1 MAEEI
6 IIKVDGLQELK
17 NIEAT
22 FKTFVTSINAAVTA
36 IGAAGGTN
44 SLSGAIGKV
53 TAETKKHSQA
63 IDENK
68 VKQQQLN
75 AIEKERIIASSEY
88 SKATEKL
95 LAQTKILQREIDSLV
110 KSGQTE
116 SALYREKTARL
127 ANMTQEYDRLQKAT
141 GLAQMKQTGMYGAT
155 YQLSQVMRELPNFAI
170 DARIG
175 FLSLSNNLP
184 MLLDSF
190 KQLSMEI
197 DDITGKPKG
206 FKGAMAAFGQ
216 SLLGLNTFFVI
227 GTTLLTVYGEKI
239 VDWAKEILGASA
251 YTDEFQKALGD
262 LNAQYLQQQKVTSE
276 WTTNLNAAKSGIIDA
291 DFTLKSYNNTLGETY
306 GNAKTLDEALS
317 NITLVAP
324 RYVSALIDMAKA
336 NIVYNKALKLIGEAA
351 AEEEAGKPSI
361 LQRIGSFLNPQNFLY
376 PNRRGNVLSTA
387 FQDYVK
393 GINDK
398 KNKAE
403 SFISDAE
410 AMRNEIAEKYKKDPF
425 ILDLL
430 GISDD
435 KTKLKKD
442 KKEKIDKLD
451 SLPLLYDTNW
461 KDSLNQFFNDQDKIV
476 KDRLAKQA
484 NITSEEYNKNMEKAG
499 EVIDKN
505 DQKLSDN
512 TQKQFERDTAD
523 REKELNDLI
532 KYQELKAESIKNTS
546 DYALATAELEGKNTF
561 DLKMQ
566 MLNAEEQYQLSKVEL
581 TENSEKERYAIEK
594 FYSAKRE
601 DLKKQEMLVAM
612 DTVGQ
617 ALSAMAGLMG
627 ENTQEQK
634 ILSTAAALIN
644 TYVGITKALADTSGG
659 VVTQIAG
666 AIAVGATGFAAV
678 KKIWETDIENPS
690 TSDNTSSTISK
701 PSYAALSPQKT
712 AMTSS
717 EENLNM
723 MLSNREK
730 VTSVVKVSEIN
741 NVQNRVAVR
750 ENNQMY

>member
-197 DDITGKPKG
+197 DSITGKPKG
-206 FKGAMAAFGQ
+206 FKGAMEAFGK
-216 SLLGLNTFFVI
+216 SLFGLNTVFVVA
-227 GTTLLTVYGEKI
+227 TTLLTIYGEDIVKFVKGLFVAEKQIKNTTTAFSELNSVVGDGLSEYKNAVEQINKVKSALNNSENGLKI
-239 VDWAKEILGASA
+239 YNNIFGETLGTAKSVAEALDIIKSKEAAYVKAMQKMAIANAMFSSSAETAVKIADISTMSNAELLGKDAQKYISAIEEQAMAIEEYKKVYQSGNYLGTKEQYKASINQSIA
-251 YTDEFQKALGD
+251 YYNQLMTEY
-262 LNAQYLQQQKVTSE
+262 N
-276 WTTNLNAAKSGIIDA
+276 NAAKTRQQELISDEQRTY
-291 DFTLKSYNNTLGETY
+291 DLRLKLANKYYKE
-306 GNAKTLDEALS
+306 S
-317 NITLVAP
+317 NIIAQN
-324 RYVSALIDMAKA
+324 YALNLEPQSNGKQSGKSLQQRAKYGESDFEA
-336 NIVYNKALKLIGEAA
+336 QNLDIFRKA
-351 AEEEAGKPSI
+351 
-361 LQRIGSFLNPQNFLY
+361 
-376 PNRRGNVLSTA
+376 
-387 FQDYVK
+387 
-393 GINDK
+393 
-398 KNKAE
+398 
-403 SFISDAE
+403 
-410 AMRNEIAEKYKKDPF
+410 
-425 ILDLL
+425 
-430 GISDD
+430 
-435 KTKLKKD
+435 
-442 KKEKIDKLD
+442 
-451 SLPLLYDTNW
+451 DT
-461 KDSLNQFFNDQDKIV
+461 
-476 KDRLAKQA
+476 
-484 NITSEEYNKNMEKAG
+484 
-499 EVIDKN
+499 
-505 DQKLSDN
+505 
-512 TQKQFERDTAD
+512 
-523 REKELNDLI
+523 
-532 KYQELKAESIKNTS
+532 SIKNK
-546 DYALATAELEGKNTF
+546 LAK
-561 DLKMQ
+561 D
-566 MLNAEEQYQLSKVEL
+566 
-581 TENSEKERYAIEK
+581 
-594 FYSAKRE
+594 RE
-601 DLKKQEMLVAM
+601 DYSKEYKKTSEGIVKQNQETFSNVVKSFYKDEEGANKLLEQQKEDTRQSQLETLNSLGSVTDSIAGLYDARIQKMNDYYDMEAARIEGSTMSEQEKNEALKRLDEKRYQEELKLFEQRKKFQIATVWIDAAAGIMNAWTTKSTTPSPWDVIERVAKSAAIVAM
-612 DTVGQ
+612 AV
-617 ALSAMAGLMG
+617 
-627 ENTQEQK
+627 TQTANINAQK
-634 ILSTAAALIN
+634 PNAPKSIS
-644 TYVGITKALADTSGG
+644 SGG
-659 VVTQIAG
+659 S
-666 AIAVGATGFAAV
+666 ATGMTATQKV
-678 KKIWETDIENPS
+678 M
-690 TSDNTSSTISK
+690 
-701 PSYAALSPQKT
+701 SPQKT

>member
-95 LAQTKILQREIDSLV
+95 LAQTKILQREIDALV

-197 DDITGKPKG
+197 DSVTGKQKG
-206 FKGAMAAFGQ
+206 FKGAFAAFGK
-216 SLLGLNTFFVI
+216 SLLSLNTAFVI
-227 GTTLLTVYGEKI
+227 GTTLLTIYGEKI
-239 VDWAKEILGASA
+239 ITFIGNLFKANNAVGELNDSINELNKSVSGKLSSDMEKAMQFAINYNTAIKNGNKERIKELSEIGRKE
-251 YTDEFQKALGD
+251 YGMNQER
-262 LNAQYLQQQKVTSE
+262 LNMIANNVNSWRDAFAQYLELARKTYWNE
-276 WTTNLNAAKSGIIDA
+276 ARIKAGIDAEMAAKTAFAQRTLLEKEIKSKYGEDMGGFYIQQMKKDINYIVKTPQLWGESLLKEWIGLNEQIDIA
-291 DFTLKSYNNTLGETY
+291 NKKVKTLSSIPVFALAGQTTTQTPDIAKPKGET
-306 GNAKTLDEALS
+306 AKRDKDIGYLFGWR
-317 NITLVAP
+317 I
-324 RYVSALIDMAKA
+324 
-336 NIVYNKALKLIGEAA
+336 NKKGEKTWVTE
-351 AEEEAGKPSI
+351 EEEAKMNENLKSVMA
-361 LQRIGSFLNPQNFLY
+361 NAN
-376 PNRRGNVLSTA
+376 TEM
-387 FQDYVK
+387 
-393 GINDK
+393 
-398 KNKAE
+398 KN
-403 SFISDAE
+403 
-410 AMRNEIAEKYKKDPF
+410 
-425 ILDLL
+425 
-430 GISDD
+430 
-435 KTKLKKD
+435 
-442 KKEKIDKLD
+442 
-451 SLPLLYDTNW
+451 
-461 KDSLNQFFNDQDKIV
+461 
-476 KDRLAKQA
+476 
-484 NITSEEYNKNMEKAG
+484 
-499 EVIDKN
+499 
-505 DQKLSDN
+505 
-512 TQKQFERDTAD
+512 
-523 REKELNDLI
+523 
-532 KYQELKAESIKNTS
+532 
-546 DYALATAELEGKNTF
+546 
-561 DLKMQ
+561 
-566 MLNAEEQYQLSKVEL
+566 
-581 TENSEKERYAIEK
+581 
-594 FYSAKRE
+594 
-601 DLKKQEMLVAM
+601 
-612 DTVGQ
+612 
-617 ALSAMAGLMG
+617 
-627 ENTQEQK
+627 
-634 ILSTAAALIN
+634 ILSTQPTGTFAEEPLFSEDKIQSMLSIMQSVGTITDSIAGLYDARIQKMNDYYDMEAARIEGSTMSEQQKNEALKRLDEKRYQEELKLFEQRKKFQIATVWIDAAAGIMNAWTTKSTTPSPWDVIERVAKSAAIVAMAVTQTANIN
-644 TYVGITKALADTSGG
+644 AQKPNAPKSISSGG
-659 VVTQIAG
+659 S
-666 AIAVGATGFAAV
+666 ATGMTATQKV
-678 KKIWETDIENPS
+678 M
-690 TSDNTSSTISK
+690 
-701 PSYAALSPQKT
+701 SPQKT